1 MAANFFV
8 WTAKKPCRILACHDH
23 CSRSIAGVAHSLW
36 KCLDMHPGQSWTK
49 LRGWLSRSAHGKR
62 SSQLFENGL
71 LFENEQSARSYLE
84 TQGVLPLLVSGSE
97 AEIPAVLC
105 DLAFL
110 HRAVYK
116 KQPKVI
122 LEFGVGFSTLVMAHA
137 LKQRHKPSSAEFS
150 KIYSVDTSEEWI
162 QNLKQKLPDD
172 LTTFVTITQSDVEI
186 LEHNGQLCHA
196 YQKLPNVR
204 PDFIYLDG
212 PDPRAVKGNVRGL
225 EFTMNDGR
233 TRPPVSA
240 DILFY
245 ETTIRRRSIIVV
257 DGRLHNIWFLRN
269 NFKRHWRSSIYR
281 DESISVFELLK

>member
-1 MAANFFV
+1 
-8 WTAKKPCRILACHDH
+8 
-23 CSRSIAGVAHSLW
+23 
-36 KCLDMHPGQSWTK
+36 MHARQSWTK
-49 LRGWLSRSAHGKR
+49 LRGWLSPFGRAKWKVA
-62 SSQLFENGL
+62 SSKLFEEDL
-71 LFENEQSARSYLE
+71 LFSNEELARGYLE
-84 TQGVLPLLVSGSE
+84 MQGVLPLLVSGSQ
-97 AEIPAVLC
+97 AELPPVLC

-116 KQPKVI
+116 KQPKIV

-150 KIYSVDTSEEWI
+150 KIYSVDTSDEWI
-162 QNLKQKLPDD
+162 QNLKQKLPNE
-172 LTTFVTITQSDVEI
+172 LATFVTITQSDAEI
-186 LEHNGQLCHA
+186 LESNGQLCHA
-196 YQKLPNVR
+196 FQKLPNVR

-245 ETTIRRRSIIVV
+245 ETTLRRRSIIVV
-257 DGRLHNIWFLRN
+257 DGRLHNVWFLRN
-269 NFKRHWRSSIYR
+269 NLKRQWRSSIYR
-281 DESISVFELLK
+281 DEAVGVFELLQ